1 MKTLSKISAFVI
13 VSLMF
18 ASCQNE
24 NITPDSV
31 AYNNAPSAPTVNTD
45 GNSKDLHLEKNLTAE
60 TYRKPVT
67 NNDSLKIVSSN
78 PENKIKE

>member
-1 MKTLSKISAFVI
+1 MKTLSKISALVL

-31 AYNNAPSAPTVNTD
+31 AYNNAPSSPVLNAD
-45 GNSKDLHLEKNLTAE
+45 GQSRDLHLEKNLTVE
-60 TYRKPVT
+60 TYKKPVI